1 MAVEDSDSNFG
12 TTVRAFAFNGDD
24 TKFRSWEGKTL
35 ALASSKGF
43 LLALTRAEAT
53 PGLTVEQ
60 YEYGEVEEPV
70 RLATRAPAEPAG
82 VAGVTV
88 APPVRTRAT
97 TSVENRKYL
106 ARAAA
111 WTYLVASCTDK
122 AYALI
127 ERADGD
133 PHKAWTILQEKY
145 CATDAEENYP
155 ELSEAFGKCKLSETK
170 QDPELWFN
178 DLDHLNMR
186 IARINKKY
194 ELDDLQMK
202 SHIMTS
208 MSSGYD
214 SVVVKYRGELAE
226 TPIVKLRKEIGL
238 QYKTLLKTTKN
249 KSESA
254 LVANVSKHPY
264 KKFKGTCRNCGK
276 IGHKANECRS
286 AKSTADNPDT
296 TKTPGDKSNVTCFNC
311 QEKGHYANKCPKPK
325 KDKADNDMAMF
336 VGLSRIEVDVEAK
349 ETLEVVDSNSIKFT
363 PDDFFDDWRWGDDSS
378 SDDFDSD
385 DDLGTFTEFYADDM
399 SGVDDATMMDVL
411 ERPDATM
418 ESVNV
423 TLVAEDFVAA
433 AGLTGTGTE
442 EWLLD
447 SGATCGVTYDNSK
460 MSNMRASD
468 KMITIGNGAQVATLG
483 QGTVHL
489 LDTRGN
495 PVTLHD
501 VYYAPKFT
509 KHIVSLRKLID
520 DDWTLNV
527 ADKTEFVLADPATE
541 SAMRFDRHDNDQLY
555 YLTGTRVSAPNDIEA
570 VHSLTT
576 KPVTL
581 DINIAHG
588 LLGHPDTR
596 TVKAMAARQ
605 NWTLTG
611 TVQPCGSCALAK
623 ARAKAVPKTT
633 MTKAK
638 SPGERLFLDISG
650 PFSDS
655 LNSNRYWLRIVDD
668 NTRFCWDSFLPR
680 KSGIHVPLE
689 SLLIANKAAGKPC
702 KYLRCDN
709 AGENEAYVQKLCA
722 EHDIAL
728 EMTAPNTPQM
738 NGVVERS
745 FAACKDRGGDMSN
758 RLEPE

>member
-1 MAVEDSDSNFG
+1 
-12 TTVRAFAFNGDD
+12 
-24 TKFRSWEGKTL
+24 
-35 ALASSKGF
+35 
-43 LLALTRAEAT
+43 
-53 PGLTVEQ
+53 
-60 YEYGEVEEPV
+60 
-70 RLATRAPAEPAG
+70 
-82 VAGVTV
+82 
-88 APPVRTRAT
+88 
-97 TSVENRKYL
+97 VENRKYL
-106 ARAAA
+106 ARSAA

-133 PHKAWTILQEKY
+133 PFKAWTILQEKY

-202 SHIMTS
+202 SHIMRS

-214 SVVVKYRGELAE
+214 SVVVKYRVELAE
-226 TPIVKLRKEIGL
+226 TPLMKLRKEIGL
-238 QYKTLLKTTKN
+238 QYKALLKTTKN

-254 LVANVSKHPY
+254 LVANVNKHPY

-286 AKSTADNPDT
+286 AKSTADNSDS
-296 TKTPGDKSNVTCFNC
+296 TKTPGGKSSVTCFNC

-336 VGLSRIEVDVEAK
+336 VGLSRIEVDVEDK
-349 ETLEVVDSNSIKFT
+349 ETFEVVDSNSIKFT
-363 PDDFFDDWRWGDDSS
+363 PDNFFDDWRWGDDSS
-378 SDDFDSD
+378 SDGFDSD

-411 ERPDATM
+411 ERPEVTK
-418 ESVNV
+418 EYVNV
-423 TLVAEDFVAA
+423 TLVADDFVAA
-433 AGLTGTGTE
+433 AGLTGTE

-447 SGATCGVTYDNSK
+447 SGAACGVTYDNSK
-460 MSNMRASD
+460 MSNTRASD
-468 KMITIGNGAQVATLG
+468 KMITIGNGAQIATLG
-483 QGTVHL
+483 QGPVRL

-541 SAMRFDRHDNDQLY
+541 SAMRFDRHDNNRLY
-555 YLTGTRVSAPNDIEA
+555 YLTGTRVSAANDIEA

-596 TVKAMAARQ
+596 TVKPMAARQ
-605 NWTLTG
+605 NWTLIG

-633 MTKAK
+633 MTKAR

-655 LNSNRYWLRIVDD
+655 LNSNRYWLCIVEN

-689 SLLIANKAAGKPC
+689 ALLIANKAAGKPC

-722 EHDIAL
+722 KHAIAL
-728 EMTAPNTPQM
+728 KMTAPNAP
-738 NGVVERS
+738 R
-745 FAACKDRGGDMSN
+745 
-758 RLEPE
+758 